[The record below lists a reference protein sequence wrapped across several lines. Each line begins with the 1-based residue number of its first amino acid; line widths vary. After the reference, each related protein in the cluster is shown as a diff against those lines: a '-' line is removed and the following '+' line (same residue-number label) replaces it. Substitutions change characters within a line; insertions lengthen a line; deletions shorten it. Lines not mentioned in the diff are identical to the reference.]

1 MIDLLGDYLKND
13 FNSSKSVIQFST
25 MWNLFKRIYEHCKQK
40 FSWEEYCNHWYG
52 KVLGS
57 KILIIRPQYIERT
70 IECTDQI
77 QEANNSNSFFDSWW
91 QIDW

>member
-57 KILIIRPQYIERT
+57 KILIIRP
-70 IECTDQI
+70 
-77 QEANNSNSFFDSWW
+77 
-91 QIDW
+91 